1 MNKNAIVVNLIA
13 PPSSGKSTIA
23 AGVFAKLKWMGADC
37 ELVSEF
43 AKELVWEERHETFK
57 DELYIFAKQNHR
69 LFRVNGKVDVVVTD
83 RPIILSAF
91 YNHKYGDDSAVFE
104 DMVLHTHDK
113 YNNLNFFI
121 ERAKPYNPNGRNQTE
136 EESDQFGVEMKEML
150 DSFGI
155 EYYMLKGTPDAVDV
169 IADEIWERVEEWYAP
184 VQNWR

>member
-1 MNKNAIVVNLIA
+1 MNKNTIVVNLIA

-23 AGVFAKLKWMGADC
+23 AGVFAKLKWMGVDC

-43 AKELVWEERHETFK
+43 AKEQRHETFK

-121 ERAKPYNPNGRNQTE
+121 ERSKPYNPNGRNQTE

-155 EYYMLKGTPDAVDV
+155 EYYTLKGTPDAVDA

-184 VQNWR
+184 Y